1 MKLSLLPAVAAEFA
15 IIKLANEAGQTDID
29 VCASYSRAVRF

>member
-15 IIKLANEAGQTDID
+15 IIRLANEAGLTEIDI
-29 VCASYSRAVRF
+29 CASYSRAVKF